1 MTSDPYRL
9 LIAMCWAVFLVVWVV
24 TAMFVKR
31 TVERSLGWARL
42 VALAVV
48 AGVYVVARSIPGM
61 NLRLWPRSDAVGIAA
76 VLLAIIGLATTLWA
90 RAALGRNW
98 SGTIAFK
105 QDHELIQSGPYAW
118 VRHPIYS
125 GLLLMFLGTAVESA
139 RPAGFVFLA
148 AAFVVFVLKSQAE
161 EQLMLRH
168 FPDAYAQYRRRVRAL
183 IPGVW

>member
-1 MTSDPYRL
+1 MDPFRL
-9 LIAMCWAVFLVVWVV
+9 VIDLCWAVFVVVWAVS
-24 TAMFVKR
+24 ALFVKR

-42 VALAVV
+42 AALGVVVAL
-48 AGVYVVARSIPGM
+48 YVVVRPFPG
-61 NLRLWPRSDAVGIAA
+61 LRRELWTRTPVVGLVATLLTL
-76 VLLAIIGLATTLWA
+76 VGLAIALWA

-105 QDHELIQSGPYAW
+105 QDHELILRGPYAW

-125 GLLLMFLGTAVESA
+125 GLLLMALGTAVESTRLSSFIFLGVLVVVLMLKA
-139 RPAGFVFLA
+139 R
-148 AAFVVFVLKSQAE
+148 AE

-168 FPDAYAQYRRRVRAL
+168 FPDAYADYRRHVKAL